1 VIVCSFSKRCF
12 LWCALALVLWRT
24 KKLNEKGR
32 RPHSEQR
39 PSPGDFVREFILS
52 RASAENSS
60 FQPGHRGHLLPGWET
75 AAFAAAIGVVGDVR
89 DFDIT
94 TPTRPAVYFPIS
106 QFDAQDGLLRDWV
119 VRIQGNPNALVPVV
133 RKAIWS
139 IDRDLPISRVRTME
153 QVRSFSLASE
163 QFNVV
168 LLGLFACLALVLA
181 SAGIYGVTAYAIAQ
195 RTHEIGIRVALG
207 AQHKDVLKL
216 ILGQGTRLACIG
228 SVIGLAGSLVLTR
241 LMSSVVYEV
250 RTTDP
255 LSLVGAAIM
264 LGLVALTACY
274 LPARDAMRIDP
285 ITALRHE

>member
-1 VIVCSFSKRCF
+1 
-12 LWCALALVLWRT
+12 
-24 KKLNEKGR
+24 
-32 RPHSEQR
+32 
-39 PSPGDFVREFILS
+39 
-52 RASAENSS
+52 
-60 FQPGHRGHLLPGWET
+60 
-75 AAFAAAIGVVGDVR
+75 
-89 DFDIT
+89 
-94 TPTRPAVYFPIS
+94 
-106 QFDAQDGLLRDWV
+106 
-119 VRIQGNPNALVPVV
+119 
-133 RKAIWS
+133 
-139 IDRDLPISRVRTME
+139 ME

-228 SVIGLAGSLVLTR
+228 SVIGLAASLVLTR
-241 LMSSVVYEV
+241 LMSSVVYGV

-255 LSLVGAAIM
+255 LSLVGAAIL
-264 LGLVALTACY
+264 LGFVALTACY